1 MKDRIK
7 KLAIFSHGKES
18 GPNGK
23 KISILKKVAEKHGF
37 ETIAL
42 DYTKCKSATERVR
55 LLEEYIQ
62 NNEMDSIL
70 LVGSSM
76 GGYVST
82 VLSNSHHSLGLF
94 LLCPALYMTDDEYST
109 QNYHPNCKHI
119 EIIHG
124 WDDEI
129 VPFKNS
135 IKFGQQSKAVV
146 NLIDD
151 NHRLKNSYA
160 FMEKRFD
167 QFLNTIND

>member
-1 MKDRIK
+1 M

-18 GPNGK
+18 GPNGN
-23 KISILKKVAEKHGF
+23 KIKILRKIAKTHGY

-42 DYTKCKSATERVR
+42 DYTACKNASERITK
-55 LLEEYIQ
+55 LKECIEEK
-62 NNEMDSIL
+62 DSDSLL

-82 VLSNSHHSLGLF
+82 VVSNDYSLIGLF
-94 LLCPALYMTDDEYST
+94 LLCPALYMTHKEYQVQSYKPKC
-109 QNYHPNCKHI
+109 NHI

-129 VPFKNS
+129 VPYQNS
-135 IKFGQQSKAVV
+135 IKFGQQTKAVV

-151 NHRLKNSYA
+151 NHRLKNTYA

-167 QFLNTIND
+167 EFLQNVN